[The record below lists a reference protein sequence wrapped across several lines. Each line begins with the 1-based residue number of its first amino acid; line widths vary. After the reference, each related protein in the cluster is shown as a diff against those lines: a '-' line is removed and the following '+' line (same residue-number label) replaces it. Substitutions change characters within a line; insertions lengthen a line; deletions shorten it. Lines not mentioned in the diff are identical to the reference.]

1 LTEKPRRG
9 DSPRILWTL
18 FKDNAEYVWRLR
30 PLFLICLILFFFS
43 TVASFYLGDTISD
56 ELPEEFQGLLQFIED
71 LSLPFLFL
79 FIVFNNIINSFV
91 WMVLGVALGVPPLY
105 FIVRNGFLIGRVI
118 YSTSLEAGLPL
129 TVALLIPHG
138 IIEIP
143 SILLSSAAGMSLGYQ
158 LINRFRGMGSLRA
171 ELGRALNLFI
181 WKIAPLLF
189 IAAVVEVL
197 LIGAFI

>member
-1 LTEKPRRG
+1 LTEKPRSG
-9 DSPRILWTL
+9 DTPRILRTL
-18 FKDNAEYVWRLR
+18 FKDNAEYVWSLR
-30 PLFLICLILFFFS
+30 PLFIICLILFFFS
-43 TVASFYLGDTISD
+43 TVASFYLGDNISD

-79 FIVFNNIINSFV
+79 FIVFNNIVNSFV

-129 TVALLIPHG
+129 TVALLLPHG

-143 SILLSSAAGMSLGYQ
+143 SILLSAAAGMSLGYQ
-158 LINRFRGMGSLRA
+158 LINRFGGMGSLRA
-171 ELGRALNLFI
+171 ELGRALHLFI

-189 IAAVVEVL
+189 IAAVIEVL